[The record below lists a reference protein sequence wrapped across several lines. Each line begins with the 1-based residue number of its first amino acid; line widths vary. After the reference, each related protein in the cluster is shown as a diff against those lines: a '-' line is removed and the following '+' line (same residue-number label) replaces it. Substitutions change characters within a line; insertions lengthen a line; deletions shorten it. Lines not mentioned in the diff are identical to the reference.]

1 MADIVTMVVT
11 VEPMVTKATAPEAEA
26 YRDRKA
32 SVCLTAQ
39 VSKRVREGRDSKGI
53 DLSNF

>member
-1 MADIVTMVVT
+1 MADIVTMV
-11 VEPMVTKATAPEAEA
+11 ESMVTKATAPEAEA